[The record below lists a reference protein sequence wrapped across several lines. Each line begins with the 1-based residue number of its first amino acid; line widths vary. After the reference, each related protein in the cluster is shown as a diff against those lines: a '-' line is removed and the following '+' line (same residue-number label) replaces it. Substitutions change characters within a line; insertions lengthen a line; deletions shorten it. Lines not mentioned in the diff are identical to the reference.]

1 MRWSA
6 FALLWLLAASPVWAA
21 RPNVLLI
28 ISEDNGLQF
37 GCYGDRTVPTPNVDA
52 LAESGV
58 RFERAYAT
66 QAVCSPSRASIY
78 TGLYPHQHGQIGLAT
93 HQFTMVGEVPTLPQ
107 LLRTEGYRTGLIGK
121 LHVLPEAAFPFH
133 FRFDDKEVVSFQHRD
148 VKRVAEEAS
157 KFMAAGESPFCLTVC
172 YADAHLPFLRQDLGL
187 PENPISA
194 AAVKT
199 LPAVGID
206 NPRLREQ
213 TADYYNCISRLD
225 TGIGFLLDGLERSGK
240 ARNTLVIYVSDHG
253 PQFGR
258 GKVTSYEL
266 GLRVPLIIREPNR
279 TEAGAS
285 RSELTS
291 TIDLLPTILDYAGVR
306 APKNLP
312 GKSLAPLMTGPDPEF
327 RRHQFAEWNTSHAWP
342 TPSLMFPQ
350 RSATDGRYKL
360 IRNLLVETPNP
371 AEEYYTTQALVQ
383 TGATQDEISVASEH
397 VREGYATW
405 RQAPPVELYD
415 LFVDPYEL
423 DNLAEHE
430 DYVQVRRGLI
440 NALEQWRLDTNDPL
454 LDAAKLQMLMDEDRL
469 QTWKGQTTGK
479 RGDHQWTYPEY
490 LFGAPSPQPLP
501 LPPQP

>member
-1 MRWSA
+1 
-6 FALLWLLAASPVWAA
+6 
-21 RPNVLLI
+21 
-28 ISEDNGLQF
+28 
-37 GCYGDRTVPTPNVDA
+37 
-52 LAESGV
+52 
-58 RFERAYAT
+58 
-66 QAVCSPSRASIY
+66 
-78 TGLYPHQHGQIGLAT
+78 
-93 HQFTMVGEVPTLPQ
+93 MVGEVPTLPQ

-371 AEEYYTTQALVQ
+371 VEEYYTTQALVQ

-469 QTWKGQTTGK
+469 GRPRPRENGATTSGRTRNICSERRPHSRSAYRRNRK
-479 RGDHQWTYPEY
+479 ASRAESQ
-490 LFGAPSPQPLP
+490 S
-501 LPPQP
+501 LPPRPATSCPTPCSVFPTEYGRRRRDCSGRKDCRPGSRVEPDSRFASIRCRSPRFRFHSLRKCRSCRAERRARE